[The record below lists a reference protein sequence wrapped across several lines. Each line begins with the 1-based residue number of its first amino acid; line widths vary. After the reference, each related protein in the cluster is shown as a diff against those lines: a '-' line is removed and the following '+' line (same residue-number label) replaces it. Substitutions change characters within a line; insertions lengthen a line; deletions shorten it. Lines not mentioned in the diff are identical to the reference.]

1 MLWGTRRFAS
11 SAGESCCL
19 LPDVGQPQDA
29 LEEPEMENELV
40 ESFILWIKDDVVPS
54 LSCQWSLKVC
64 TTAVIFF
71 KIYFAHE
78 SVHSSILPRKVA
90 GKNRTRIR
98 PACAPALCSC
108 AHCCSFVTVLRSHT
122 GANNCAFACV
132 VSAVFL
138 ALKME
143 EEKPMK
149 LTDVT
154 AA

>member
-1 MLWGTRRFAS
+1 
-11 SAGESCCL
+11 
-19 LPDVGQPQDA
+19 
-29 LEEPEMENELV
+29 MENELV

-90 GKNRTRIR
+90 GKNRTGTR

-108 AHCCSFVTVLRSHT
+108 AHCCSFVTLLRSHT
-122 GANNCAFACV
+122 GANNCAFECV

-154 AA
+154 AAYILLPYGTRRTPACHG